1 MKREDGD
8 VATAAAKPAGPS
20 RRHYS
25 GTVVSLGDGRG
36 VRGIER
42 FSVSVAPD
50 GSRTLHATCEIF
62 DRNVSKDIV
71 YSVDRQFRP
80 MDASIR
86 LIKDGSL
93 LGTGWFHFDDSGAE
107 CEVFNRQLGR
117 LSQRFPRAGGF
128 PSFGP
133 HPLACDVW
141 HLAAYSHDSGQKVQ
155 YLDSALSSVE
165 HDGCSGPMLHPVRFG
180 IEFVGPE
187 TITVPAG
194 TFETHRYRFHLGGTL
209 PQEHPPEEL
218 WCIPGDF
225 IIVQIRVD
233 GYMATTYQLTELV
246 R

>member
-1 MKREDGD
+1 MPEKSEISSG
-8 VATAAAKPAGPS
+8 
-20 RRHYS
+20 RRYYA
-25 GTVVSLGDGRG
+25 GTVVSLGDGKG

-62 DRNVSKDIV
+62 DRRVSKDIV
-71 YSVDRQFRP
+71 YSVDRNFRP

-86 LIKDGSL
+86 LIKDGTL
-93 LGTGWFHFDDSGAE
+93 LGTGWFRFDESGAE
-107 CEVFNRQLGR
+107 CEVFNRQIGR
-117 LSQRFPRAGGF
+117 VSQRITRPDAF

-141 HLAAYSHDSGQKVQ
+141 HLGVYDHRSGEKVQ
-155 YLDSALSSVE
+155 YLDSVLSSVE

-187 TITVPAG
+187 TVTVPAG
-194 TFETHRYRFHLGGTL
+194 TFETHRYRFHLAGSL

-218 WCIPGDF
+218 WCLPDDF
-225 IIVQIRVD
+225 IIVKIRVD
-233 GYMATTYQLTELV
+233 GYMATTYELTELV

>member
-1 MKREDGD
+1 MNMTNG
-8 VATAAAKPAGPS
+8 

-25 GTVVSLGDGRG
+25 GSIDAISDTKGLRG
-36 VRGIER
+36 TER

-62 DRNVSKDIV
+62 DRNVSKDII
-71 YSVDRQFRP
+71 YSVDRDFRP
-80 MDASIR
+80 MDSYVR

-93 LGTGWFHFDDSGAE
+93 LGSGRYHFDDRGCSLD
-107 CEVFNRQLGR
+107 CDSRVLGR
-117 LSQRFPRAGGF
+117 VTQRIDQAGGF

-133 HPLACDVW
+133 HPLTGDIW
-141 HLAAYSHDSGQKVQ
+141 HLARYDHSSKEKVQ
-155 YLDSALSSVE
+155 FLDSSLSSLE

-180 IEFVGPE
+180 IEFLGPK

-194 TFETHRYRFHLGGTL
+194 TFETHHYQFHLDGTL
-209 PQEHPPEEL
+209 PQEHPREHL

-225 IIVQIRVD
+225 IFVQIRVD
-233 GYMATTYQLTELV
+233 GYMSTTYQLTELV